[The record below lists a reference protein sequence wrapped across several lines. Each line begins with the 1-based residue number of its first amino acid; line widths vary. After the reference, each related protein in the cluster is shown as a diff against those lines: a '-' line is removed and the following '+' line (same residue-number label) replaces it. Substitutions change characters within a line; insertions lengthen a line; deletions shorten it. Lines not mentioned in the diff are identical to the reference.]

1 MADYKIKLDFDEYAI
16 KDISNKKEASI
27 TEENYNVKIK
37 IDSSYVIED
46 TTKEDKIKILML
58 KGEKGETGGG
68 GGLTPR
74 VVNSLP
80 TSTINPNYLYLVPKS
95 DTGINDLYD
104 EYIYVNDQ
112 WELIGVT
119 QMSSLTNIEIENIL
133 H

>member
-1 MADYKIKLDFDEYAI
+1 MYGGLILRK
-16 KDISNKKEASI
+16 ASI
-27 TEENYNVKIK
+27 TEENYNVKIN